1 MYPKLRTTTG
11 IATGTGTAKEKE
23 IEVGLRA
30 GRNKKK

>member
-11 IATGTGTAKEKE
+11 IATGTGTGKEKE